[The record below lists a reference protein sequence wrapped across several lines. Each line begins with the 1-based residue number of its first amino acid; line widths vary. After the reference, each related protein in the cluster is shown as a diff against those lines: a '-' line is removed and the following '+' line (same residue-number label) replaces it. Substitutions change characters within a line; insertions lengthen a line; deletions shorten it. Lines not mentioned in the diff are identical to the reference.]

1 MEDFRQSELQFNQ
14 KHAREMPN
22 FDKIKA
28 PVNVNTAAILR
39 EGNLIKKKQLEEEKV
54 IKDFEMNMRDASE
67 YNRWIDE
74 MKQKEDVEQ
83 EEHRQMT
90 KIEMELARGEAI
102 NAKK

>member
-1 MEDFRQSELQFNQ
+1 
-14 KHAREMPN
+14 MPN

-74 MKQKEDVEQ
+74 MK
-83 EEHRQMT
+83 
-90 KIEMELARGEAI
+90 
-102 NAKK
+102 